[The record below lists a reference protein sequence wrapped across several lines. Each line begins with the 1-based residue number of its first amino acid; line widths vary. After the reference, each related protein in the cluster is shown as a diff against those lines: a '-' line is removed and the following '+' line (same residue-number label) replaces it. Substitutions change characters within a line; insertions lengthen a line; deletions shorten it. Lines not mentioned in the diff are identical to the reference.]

1 MAWWTN
7 RKYLVLES
15 DGIMENPLP
24 AAILLDLDDTILAY
38 GDPEECWR
46 TVCDRFVSRVSVS
59 SFEELLDAINGVRE
73 WYWSD
78 LERHRQG
85 RFVLSDARRRIVAM
99 AFTRLG
105 INAPEVAIELADAY
119 AEMREGRAHPFPG
132 AIDTIQYFRSQ
143 GVRLG
148 LVTNGGSE
156 MQRGKLKRFGLEP
169 YFDCILIEG
178 EFGAGK
184 PDERV
189 FCHMLEQ
196 LGVAASDTW
205 MVGDNLQRD
214 ISGAQA
220 LGLITIWVDWRGGG
234 LPESSPVQPDR
245 IIRSITDLR

>member
-1 MAWWTN
+1 M
-7 RKYLVLES
+7 VQ
-15 DGIMENPLP
+15 PLP

-46 TVCDRFVSRVSVS
+46 TVCGGFVSQISVS
-59 SFEELLDAINGVRE
+59 GIEELLAAINDVRE
-73 WYWSD
+73 WYY

-85 RFVLSDARRRIVAM
+85 RLDVLATRRKIVTE
-99 AFTRLG
+99 AFARLG
-105 INAPEVAIELADAY
+105 IDAPDVARDLADTY
-119 AEMREGRAHPFPG
+119 AEMREGGARLFPG
-132 AIDTIQYFRSQ
+132 AIDTIQHFRDR

-156 MQRGKLKRFGLEP
+156 MQRGKLERFGLEP

-189 FCHMLEQ
+189 FLHMLEQ
-196 LGVAASDTW
+196 FDVAASDTW
-205 MVGDNLQRD
+205 MVGDDLQRD

-220 LGLITIWVDWRGGG
+220 LGLFTVWVDWRGSG
-234 LPESSPVQPDR
+234 LSESSPVRPDR
-245 IIRSITDLR
+245 IIRSISELR

>member
-1 MAWWTN
+1 MTAQT
-7 RKYLVLES
+7 
-15 DGIMENPLP
+15 LP

-46 TVCDRFVSRVSVS
+46 TVCGRFMSQISVS
-59 SFEELLDAINGVRE
+59 SIDELLVAINNVRE
-73 WYWSD
+73 WYWGD

-85 RFVLSDARRRIVAM
+85 RQDLPATRRKIVAE
-99 AFTRLG
+99 AFSRLG
-105 INAPEVAIELADAY
+105 IDAPDVARNLADAY
-119 AEMREGRAHPFPG
+119 AQMREGRVRPVPG
-132 AIDTIQYFRSQ
+132 AIDTMQYFRDQ

-178 EFGAGK
+178 EFGVGK

-189 FCHMLEQ
+189 FRHMLEQ
-196 LGVAASDTW
+196 FGVVARDTW
-205 MVGDNLQRD
+205 MVGDDLHRD

-220 LGLITIWVDWRGGG
+220 LGLFTIWVDWRGGG
-234 LPESSPVQPDR
+234 LPESSPVRPDR
-245 IIRSITDLR
+245 IIRSITELR